1 LIECNPKNGSVP
13 QALEHQEIRWV
24 TVDQMKD
31 IDFCPADEE
40 LKNKLFI

>member
-13 QALEHQEIRWV
+13 QALEHQEICWV

-31 IDFCPADEE
+31 IVFCPADEE